1 MHQASVDSQKT
12 GNNARLLSHI
22 NGFDI
27 EYPVCGPHGLHMM
40 KHILLALAFTAYA
53 LPSQAGCYADYKAK
67 RDNPLKLHYGVI
79 ELPDAA
85 CSNRQV
91 AARQVQQRLENQ
103 GWLLLKIQSIF
114 DETGLTERKE
124 SAGEYF
130 LRF

>member
-1 MHQASVDSQKT
+1 
-12 GNNARLLSHI
+12 
-22 NGFDI
+22 
-27 EYPVCGPHGLHMM
+27 M